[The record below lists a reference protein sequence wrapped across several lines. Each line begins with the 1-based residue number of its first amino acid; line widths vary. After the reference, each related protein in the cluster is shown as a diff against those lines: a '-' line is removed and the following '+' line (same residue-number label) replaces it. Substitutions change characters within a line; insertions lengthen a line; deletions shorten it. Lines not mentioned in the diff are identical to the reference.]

1 MFASARGLSWL
12 AMHLSLWVKYPG
24 DADNQSSVMNGDGA
38 AACTMY
44 QSKTKRLTRCLPVGS
59 SKFTCWLTQGHLSNK
74 FGQYEGVVK
83 DMPPALLGVS
93 PRGLIHGRAARVLGV
108 IDVTRK
114 THLRTSCKHSADN
127 T

>member
-24 DADNQSSVMNGDGA
+24 DADNQSFDMNGDGT

-44 QSKTKRLTRCLPVGS
+44 QSKTKTRCLPLGS
-59 SKFTCWLTQGHLSNK
+59 SKFTCRLTQGHLSNE
-74 FGQYEGVVK
+74 FGQYEGIVK
-83 DMPPALLGVS
+83 NMPPALLGVS